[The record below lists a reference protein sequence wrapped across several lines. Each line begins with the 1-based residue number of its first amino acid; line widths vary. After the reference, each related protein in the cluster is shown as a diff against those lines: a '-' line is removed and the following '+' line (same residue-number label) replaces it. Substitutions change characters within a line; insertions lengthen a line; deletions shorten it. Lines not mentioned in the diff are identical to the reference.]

1 MKSKKIMALLLAGSM
16 VMSLAAC
23 MPKVDRDIEDD
34 KQVEES
40 GTTEEETTEEET
52 TTTTAEE
59 TTSEE
64 TTSEETTSEETTSE
78 AIASEESKES
88 EATSASAKSGSF
100 KGKIVDFKD
109 MHFYVNG
116 KKYTLG
122 KTTLQEMIDD
132 GVPFSEKSIKNA
144 SQEMKKNS
152 QSLNGFSIELD
163 KFWSAQIYVMNLSS
177 SAKPMNQCV
186 IYKISL
192 PSIDSHYKN
201 GANLSFD
208 FPIEITQEEVIANA
222 GEPKKGNKTH
232 YEGDNG
238 YYTDTYRYTEKS
250 KKYLGSKEYSFEFK
264 KGEISRIL
272 ISYMP

>member
-1 MKSKKIMALLLAGSM
+1 MKAKKIMALLLAGSM

-23 MPKVDRDIEDD
+23 TPKVDRDIEDD

-40 GTTEEETTEEET
+40 ETTEEET
-52 TTTTAEE
+52 TKEETTTTEEETTTEE

-64 TTSEETTSEETTSE
+64 TTSEETTSEE
-78 AIASEESKES
+78 SKES
-88 EATSASAKSGSF
+88 ETASAKSGSF